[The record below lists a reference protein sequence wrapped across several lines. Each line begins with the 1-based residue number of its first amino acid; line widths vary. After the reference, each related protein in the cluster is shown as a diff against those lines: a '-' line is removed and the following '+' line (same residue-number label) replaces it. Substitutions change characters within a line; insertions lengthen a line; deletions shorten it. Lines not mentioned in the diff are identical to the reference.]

1 MKKIILIC
9 FLFFGL
15 HQLFASSTKP
25 IAVSKEIKGRL
36 VDFKTR
42 GDADE
47 VEVSLRSKKSNKTWI
62 VETDNDGYFIF
73 NNIPLGACEL
83 SIIDKSYRPEK
94 FQFVTDTNH
103 REKFHFSTPFYVNL
117 KVTWLFNW
125 GDKTVYVNGKK
136 TIKEHYWSHITAKVI
151 LGLYGFCLLL
161 ILTNTFLQINSKYL
175 FLNKTPGTKPVS
187 TSI

>member
-15 HQLFASSTKP
+15 NQLFASSTKP

-62 VETDNDGYFIF
+62 LETDND
-73 NNIPLGACEL
+73 
-83 SIIDKSYRPEK
+83 
-94 FQFVTDTNH
+94 
-103 REKFHFSTPFYVNL
+103 
-117 KVTWLFNW
+117 
-125 GDKTVYVNGKK
+125 
-136 TIKEHYWSHITAKVI
+136 
-151 LGLYGFCLLL
+151 
-161 ILTNTFLQINSKYL
+161 
-175 FLNKTPGTKPVS
+175 
-187 TSI
+187 